1 MEISILGFRW
11 EFKIIKNRKKL
22 TLLLAGALLL
32 SSCSSTDS
40 SGEKNREERYYECEE
55 LAKKASPLQQDAI
68 ASGEYNFESPEWKL
82 YDQARD
88 RFMILNC
95 REWDSLSYL

>member
-1 MEISILGFRW
+1 MMIRHKHS
-11 EFKIIKNRKKL
+11 
-22 TLLLAGALLL
+22 LLLVGTLLL
-32 SSCSSTDS
+32 SSCSSTGS
-40 SGEKNREERYYECEE
+40 SDEKNREERYYECKE
-55 LAKKASPLQQDAI
+55 LAKKASSLQQDAI
-68 ASGEYNFESPEWKL
+68 ASGEYNYESPEWKL